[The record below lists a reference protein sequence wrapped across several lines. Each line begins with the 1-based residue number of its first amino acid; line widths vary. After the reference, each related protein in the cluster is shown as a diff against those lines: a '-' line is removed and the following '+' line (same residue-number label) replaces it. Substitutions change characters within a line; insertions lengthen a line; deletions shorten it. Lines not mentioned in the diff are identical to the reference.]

1 MNLHQML
8 LLLVRK
14 IHIQSK
20 KQLSDR
26 KIMSLLNP
34 LDKLFTKAD
43 KKDTKLMSVIL
54 NVEYLR
60 VFKDYNTVWH
70 SFVNMYGFV

>member
-1 MNLHQML
+1 ML